1 MAEFVHSV
9 HDRYTGEAGR
19 NYQRAVHSDDD
30 FTQAV
35 VARSRRRKLQPFVRA
50 DDDVLEF
57 GAGTCLNLR
66 GLECRTRT
74 GYDLSDAG
82 RAIAERHGIEFLAD
96 LGALHGRTFSVVL
109 CHHVLEHVADPLGT
123 LVQIR
128 ELVKPGG
135 RLVLS
140 VPFETHRMYRRYV
153 PGEPNHHLFSWNAL
167 TLGNLVTDAGF
178 EVVESRIGPF
188 GYEQRLAP
196 LAKLHDAAYRCGL
209 ALVRTLRPVNEV
221 FLVARK
227 PQV

>member
-1 MAEFVHSV
+1 VAESVQSV

-19 NYQRAVHSDDD
+19 DYQRSVHSDDD
-30 FTQAV
+30 FTQSV

-66 GLECRTRT
+66 GLECRSKT

-82 RAIAERHGIEFLAD
+82 RDTARRHGIEFVTELDALA
-96 LGALHGRTFSVVL
+96 GRQFSVVL

-123 LVQIR
+123 LVRMR

-140 VPFETHRMYRRYV
+140 VPFETHRMYRRYF

-167 TLGNLVTDAGF
+167 TLGNLVHDAGF
-178 EVVESRIGPF
+178 EVIESRISPF

-196 LAKLHDAAYRCGL
+196 LAKLHDVAYRCGL
-209 ALVRTLRPVNEV
+209 ALVRTLRPANEV
-221 FLVARK
+221 FLVGRK
-227 PQV
+227 PTA